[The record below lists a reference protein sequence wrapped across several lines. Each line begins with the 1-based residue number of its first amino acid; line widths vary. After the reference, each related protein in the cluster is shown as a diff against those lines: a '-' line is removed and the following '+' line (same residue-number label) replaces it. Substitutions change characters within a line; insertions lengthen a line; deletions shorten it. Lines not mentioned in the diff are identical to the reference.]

1 MSEIDFFNSDGSINF
16 RNMDDTR
23 RSFETNFSKK
33 YLGSVM
39 KNLVANCVFD
49 KNVKEGL
56 KNNEGLKL
64 YLNNAVNQIAENAFD
79 ERDSNRNT
87 FTGAMTETVEKYS
100 SMEGNYRYE
109 KALFV
114 ANGKESKEYKN
125 KKINTIFS
133 AENFLSDEIEKQF
146 KDEFSFKHGY
156 EAEELVIE
164 VGKEIGEMISEAET
178 KQIVIEQTM
187 SAIADE
193 KENIRKEL
201 GVDEEKDEETETSE
215 GDDNNETPEE
225 GGDESD
231 GEIDENGDTTDDSD
245 ESVDDDTEGDDDTES
260 EELGDDSDDDEPDTE
275 DEDQS
280 ESEESYNYSMEG
292 MSEAEYKKL
301 SQLIASQK
309 DKYIKKAREII
320 FKCAD
325 NMEKIKDND
334 EMKDIVLGNFVKE
347 DKEYADNISRDIE
360 DLFKRISK
368 KGVFEAEGI
377 NFPLFKFKGSSKLKR
392 LAHIIFSGTP
402 INELE
407 LLDEDNISV
416 NSGFN
421 IIKKEKILK
430 HMSPYFDLKN
440 KCVYVGLAIWFDK
453 KKILKEGF
461 ESYNGYALE
470 DYDEIGLEKLFLNE
484 NDREEAINLIQK
496 NRSKYMS
503 ELRTIINGINTNM
516 NKIDSSFEKRH
527 GVKVEDLI
535 KKNYVEDK
543 DYVDKKIKLLESALD
558 YIIKKKTF
566 TGNAKRKIIVPLMV
580 LTYERKSTYILRLLT
595 IMFVS
600 WFAGAIWE
608 LISSQVDKNR
618 LKYQEGV
625 DTVTKEMNL
634 PFMKAY
640 VRQSSASSRD
650 FITVEIG
657 ILFNFSLKKILKHG
671 GMEDYEGI
679 HNIEKQL
686 LNRYMDNLSSYYE
699 DIDLSEIEENI
710 YSDMTSDENG
720 ETLIKLPNGVVSKE
734 EYIKKIYSAENISNV
749 LVPLSPVKLD
759 NMEIPSLDAM
769 SAIFTRATED
779 INSIRSIMGA
789 RLEMLGNIVSKESD
803 EELSGKFENLK
814 SVALESIE
822 RADVIRDIISR
833 FRITPFGLES
843 DDREDILIARN
854 LYNFVND
861 KYKLS
866 SITPKN
872 FDSMED
878 AINAAFDIGMIKKS
892 YLDTGSLED
901 YNEIQER
908 ENRFWESM
916 VKMDLDNDRKTQIE
930 NILKLQD
937 LDLGG
942 GFIVDPAF
950 EKSLKLATKAN
961 PLKASPTKSEN
972 EINDMIFDRVV
983 ERMKNIELVEDIDQ
997 QSKELIRS
1005 LINGTDPVG
1014 YLNTPFEKLLID
1026 EGKNNSNDM
1035 EGDFELSAESKDA
1048 YNRAFLGVTIHSF
1061 VNRIKPFSEETLNRF
1076 NKYMIPERI

>member
-39 KNLVANCVFD
+39 KNLVANCIFD

-164 VGKEIGEMISEAET
+164 VGKEIGEMIAEAET
-178 KQIVIEQTM
+178 KQVIMEQTM

-215 GDDNNETPEE
+215 DGDGDGEMPEE
-225 GGDESD
+225 GGDEGD
-231 GEIDENGDTTDDSD
+231 GDIDENDDSTDDSD
-245 ESVDDDTEGDDDTES
+245 ENIDDESEGEDDTES
-260 EELGDDSDDDEPDTE
+260 EELGDSSDDDEPDTE
-275 DEDQS
+275 NEDQS
-280 ESEESYNYSMEG
+280 EGEES
-292 MSEAEYKKL
+292 
-301 SQLIASQK
+301 
-309 DKYIKKAREII
+309 
-320 FKCAD
+320 
-325 NMEKIKDND
+325 
-334 EMKDIVLGNFVKE
+334 
-347 DKEYADNISRDIE
+347 
-360 DLFKRISK
+360 
-368 KGVFEAEGI
+368 
-377 NFPLFKFKGSSKLKR
+377 
-392 LAHIIFSGTP
+392 
-402 INELE
+402 
-407 LLDEDNISV
+407 
-416 NSGFN
+416 
-421 IIKKEKILK
+421 
-430 HMSPYFDLKN
+430 
-440 KCVYVGLAIWFDK
+440 
-453 KKILKEGF
+453 
-461 ESYNGYALE
+461 
-470 DYDEIGLEKLFLNE
+470 YDEIGLEKLFLNDR
-484 NDREEAINLIQK
+484 DREEAIDLIQK
-496 NRSKYMS
+496 NRSKYIS
-503 ELRTIINGINTNM
+503 ELRKIINNINE
-516 NKIDSSFEKRH
+516 KVKKVDKDFEKKY
-527 GVKVEDLI
+527 GIPIADLVKR
-535 KKNYVEDK
+535 NFVEDK
-543 DYVDKKIKLLESALD
+543 GYVDKKIKELENALD
-558 YIIKKKTF
+558 YIINNKSF
-566 TGNAKRKIIVPLMV
+566 TGNSKRKIKVPLMIFRYEKRNTYVAKMLVV
-580 LTYERKSTYILRLLT
+580 LFLSILGG
-595 IMFVS
+595 VV
-600 WFAGAIWE
+600 WE
-608 LISSQVDKNR
+608 LVSRLYDKNKM
-618 LKYQEGV
+618 KYQSGTDIITSES
-625 DTVTKEMNL
+625 KL
-634 PFMKAY
+634 PFMKTF
-640 VRQSSASSRD
+640 VRNPRGKD
-650 FITVEIG
+650 EEREFITFEVG
-657 ILFNFSLKKILKHG
+657 ILFDFSLRKILKHG

-699 DIDLSEIEENI
+699 DVDLSEIEENI

-789 RLEMLGNIVSKESD
+789 RLEMLGDIVSKESD

-843 DDREDILIARN
+843 DDRGDILIARN

-892 YLDTGSLED
+892 YLDTESLED

-983 ERMKNIELVEDIDQ
+983 ERMKNIELVDDIDQ

>member
-453 KKILKEGF
+453 KKILKEG
-461 ESYNGYALE
+461 
-470 DYDEIGLEKLFLNE
+470 
-484 NDREEAINLIQK
+484 R
-496 NRSKYMS
+496 
-503 ELRTIINGINTNM
+503 
-516 NKIDSSFEKRH
+516 
-527 GVKVEDLI
+527 
-535 KKNYVEDK
+535 NY
-543 DYVDKKIKLLESALD
+543 I
-558 YIIKKKTF
+558 
-566 TGNAKRKIIVPLMV
+566 
-580 LTYERKSTYILRLLT
+580 
-595 IMFVS
+595 
-600 WFAGAIWE
+600 
-608 LISSQVDKNR
+608 
-618 LKYQEGV
+618 
-625 DTVTKEMNL
+625 
-634 PFMKAY
+634 
-640 VRQSSASSRD
+640 
-650 FITVEIG
+650 
-657 ILFNFSLKKILKHG
+657 
-671 GMEDYEGI
+671 
-679 HNIEKQL
+679 
-686 LNRYMDNLSSYYE
+686 
-699 DIDLSEIEENI
+699 
-710 YSDMTSDENG
+710 
-720 ETLIKLPNGVVSKE
+720 
-734 EYIKKIYSAENISNV
+734 
-749 LVPLSPVKLD
+749 
-759 NMEIPSLDAM
+759 
-769 SAIFTRATED
+769 
-779 INSIRSIMGA
+779 
-789 RLEMLGNIVSKESD
+789 
-803 EELSGKFENLK
+803 
-814 SVALESIE
+814 
-822 RADVIRDIISR
+822 
-833 FRITPFGLES
+833 
-843 DDREDILIARN
+843 
-854 LYNFVND
+854 
-861 KYKLS
+861 
-866 SITPKN
+866 
-872 FDSMED
+872 
-878 AINAAFDIGMIKKS
+878 
-892 YLDTGSLED
+892 
-901 YNEIQER
+901 
-908 ENRFWESM
+908 
-916 VKMDLDNDRKTQIE
+916 
-930 NILKLQD
+930 
-937 LDLGG
+937 
-942 GFIVDPAF
+942 
-950 EKSLKLATKAN
+950 
-961 PLKASPTKSEN
+961 
-972 EINDMIFDRVV
+972 
-983 ERMKNIELVEDIDQ
+983 
-997 QSKELIRS
+997 
-1005 LINGTDPVG
+1005 
-1014 YLNTPFEKLLID
+1014 
-1026 EGKNNSNDM
+1026 
-1035 EGDFELSAESKDA
+1035 
-1048 YNRAFLGVTIHSF
+1048 
-1061 VNRIKPFSEETLNRF
+1061 
-1076 NKYMIPERI
+1076 

>member
-1 MSEIDFFNSDGSINF
+1 MNEIDFFNSDGSINF

-164 VGKEIGEMISEAET
+164 VGKEIGEMIAEAET
-178 KQIVIEQTM
+178 KQVIMEQTM

-201 GVDEEKDEETETSE
+201 GVDDEKDEETETSE
-215 GDDNNETPEE
+215 DGDGDGEMPEE
-225 GGDESD
+225 GGDEGD
-231 GEIDENGDTTDDSD
+231 DDIDENGDSTDDSNETED
-245 ESVDDDTEGDDDTES
+245 EDDTES
-260 EELGDDSDDDEPDTE
+260 EELGDSSDNDEPDTE
-275 DEDQS
+275 NEDQS
-280 ESEESYNYSMEG
+280 EGEESYN
-292 MSEAEYKKL
+292 
-301 SQLIASQK
+301 
-309 DKYIKKAREII
+309 
-320 FKCAD
+320 
-325 NMEKIKDND
+325 
-334 EMKDIVLGNFVKE
+334 
-347 DKEYADNISRDIE
+347 
-360 DLFKRISK
+360 
-368 KGVFEAEGI
+368 
-377 NFPLFKFKGSSKLKR
+377 
-392 LAHIIFSGTP
+392 
-402 INELE
+402 
-407 LLDEDNISV
+407 
-416 NSGFN
+416 
-421 IIKKEKILK
+421 
-430 HMSPYFDLKN
+430 
-440 KCVYVGLAIWFDK
+440 
-453 KKILKEGF
+453 
-461 ESYNGYALE
+461 
-470 DYDEIGLEKLFLNE
+470 EIGLEKLFLNE
-484 NDREEAINLIQK
+484 NDREEAIELIQK
-496 NRSKYMS
+496 NRIKYVS
-503 ELRTIINGINTNM
+503 ETLNIINEINK
-516 NKIDSSFEKRH
+516 KIIDLEKSIRE
-527 GVKVEDLI
+527 KYKNFFKEDDI
-535 KKNYVEDK
+535 TFIEKNYIVNKE
-543 DYVDKKIKLLESALD
+543 YVDKKIKELEKTLD
-558 YIIKKKTF
+558 YVIKDRTLTGNGKKNIKIPLMIFRYSPKNKFISYKIKSLLSSLKGGSFTVLTERWSKNGENIIK
-566 TGNAKRKIIVPLMV
+566 N
-580 LTYERKSTYILRLLT
+580 
-595 IMFVS
+595 
-600 WFAGAIWE
+600 E
-608 LISSQVDKNR
+608 LK
-618 LKYQEGV
+618 
-625 DTVTKEMNL
+625 L
-634 PFMKAY
+634 PFMNTYTFYYDK
-640 VRQSSASSRD
+640 RSETGTRDID
-650 FITVEIG
+650 FIVFEIG
-657 ILFNFSLKKILKHG
+657 ISFDFSLKGVLKRG

-854 LYNFVND
+854 LYNFVNN

-872 FDSMED
+872 FNSMED

-892 YLDTGSLED
+892 YSDTGSLED

-983 ERMKNIELVEDIDQ
+983 ERMKNIELVDDIDQ

>member
-1 MSEIDFFNSDGSINF
+1 MNEIDFFNSDGSINF

-164 VGKEIGEMISEAET
+164 VGKEIGEMIAEAET
-178 KQIVIEQTM
+178 KQVIMEQTM

-201 GVDEEKDEETETSE
+201 GVDDEKDEETETSE
-215 GDDNNETPEE
+215 DGDGDGEMPEE
-225 GGDESD
+225 GGDEGD
-231 GEIDENGDTTDDSD
+231 GDIEENGDSTDDSNENIDD
-245 ESVDDDTEGDDDTES
+245 ESEDEDDTES
-260 EELGDDSDDDEPDTE
+260 EELGDSSDDDEPGTE

-280 ESEESYNYSMEG
+280 EGEESYSYGLEG
-292 MSEAEYKKL
+292 FSKKDQKRAVEIILKNKDSYINKAKEIILKCSKNAEKIIKTDKDVAKMITKDYTK
-301 SQLIASQK
+301 ST
-309 DKYIKKAREII
+309 DKYIEYVVEAFNKIFDYIGKGKI
-320 FKCAD
+320 FK
-325 NMEKIKDND
+325 NRN
-334 EMKDIVLGNFVKE
+334 VLSKFP
-347 DKEYADNISRDIE
+347 IF
-360 DLFKRISK
+360 DLVGDSYSK
-368 KGVFEAEGI
+368 V
-377 NFPLFKFKGSSKLKR
+377 LTSKL
-392 LAHIIFSGTP
+392 LSNTP
-402 INELE
+402 LSDMNNLLPKDEKSVETGFKLLESKEL
-407 LLDEDNISV
+407 V
-416 NSGFN
+416 KF
-421 IIKKEKILK
+421 
-430 HMSPYFDLKN
+430 MSPYFDKGN
-440 KCVYVGLAIWFDK
+440 NTITVGFAFDLSL
-453 KKILKEGF
+453 KKILEEG
-461 ESYNGYALE
+461 LE

-484 NDREEAINLIQK
+484 NDREEAIDIIQK

-558 YIIKKKTF
+558 YIIEKKTF

-600 WFAGAIWE
+600 WFAGAIWD

-699 DIDLSEIEENI
+699 DVDLSEIEENI

-822 RADVIRDIISR
+822 RADVIRDTISR

-866 SITPKN
+866 SITPKK

-892 YLDTGSLED
+892 YLDTESLED

-942 GFIVDPAF
+942 GFIVNPAF

-961 PLKASPTKSEN
+961 PLKVSPTKSEN

-983 ERMKNIELVEDIDQ
+983 ERMKNIELVDDIDQ

-1005 LINGTDPVG
+1005 LIDGTDPVG

-1061 VNRIKPFSEETLNRF
+1061 VNRIKPFSEETLKRF

>member
-558 YIIKKKTF
+558 YIIEKKTF

-916 VKMDLDNDRKTQIE
+916 VKIDLDNDRKTQIE

-983 ERMKNIELVEDIDQ
+983 ERMKNIELVDDIDQ

>member
-156 EAEELVIE
+156 EAEELVVE
-164 VGKEIGEMISEAET
+164 VGKEIGEMIAEAET
-178 KQIVIEQTM
+178 KQVIIEQTM

-201 GVDEEKDEETETSE
+201 GVDDGKDEETETSE
-215 GDDNNETPEE
+215 DGDGDGEMSGE
-225 GGDESD
+225 GGDEGD
-231 GEIDENGDTTDDSD
+231 GDIEENGDSTDDSD
-245 ESVDDDTEGDDDTES
+245 ENIDDESEGEDDTES
-260 EELGDDSDDDEPDTE
+260 EELGDSSDDDEPDTE

-280 ESEESYNYSMEG
+280 EGEESY
-292 MSEAEYKKL
+292 
-301 SQLIASQK
+301 
-309 DKYIKKAREII
+309 
-320 FKCAD
+320 
-325 NMEKIKDND
+325 D
-334 EMKDIVLGNFVKE
+334 EM
-347 DKEYADNISRDIE
+347 
-360 DLFKRISK
+360 
-368 KGVFEAEGI
+368 
-377 NFPLFKFKGSSKLKR
+377 
-392 LAHIIFSGTP
+392 
-402 INELE
+402 
-407 LLDEDNISV
+407 
-416 NSGFN
+416 
-421 IIKKEKILK
+421 
-430 HMSPYFDLKN
+430 
-440 KCVYVGLAIWFDK
+440 
-453 KKILKEGF
+453 
-461 ESYNGYALE
+461 
-470 DYDEIGLEKLFLNE
+470 GLEKLFLN
-484 NDREEAINLIQK
+484 NRDREEAIDLIQK
-496 NRSKYMS
+496 NRSKYIS
-503 ELRTIINGINTNM
+503 ELRKIINNINE
-516 NKIDSSFEKRH
+516 KVKKVDKDFEKKYRIPIADL
-527 GVKVEDLI
+527 VKR
-535 KKNYVEDK
+535 NFVEDK
-543 DYVDKKIKLLESALD
+543 EYVDKKIKELENALD
-558 YIIKKKTF
+558 YIINNKSF
-566 TGNAKRKIIVPLMV
+566 TGNSKRKIKVPLMIFRYEKRNTYVAKILVV
-580 LTYERKSTYILRLLT
+580 LFLSMLGG
-595 IMFVS
+595 VV
-600 WFAGAIWE
+600 WE
-608 LISSQVDKNR
+608 LVSRLYDKNKM
-618 LKYQEGV
+618 KYQSGTDIITSES
-625 DTVTKEMNL
+625 KL
-634 PFMKAY
+634 PFMKTF
-640 VRQSSASSRD
+640 VRNPKGRD
-650 FITVEIG
+650 EEREFITFEVG
-657 ILFNFSLKKILKHG
+657 ILFDFSLKKILKHG

-699 DIDLSEIEENI
+699 DVDLSEIEENI

-720 ETLIKLPNGVVSKE
+720 ETLIKLPDGVVSKE

-843 DDREDILIARN
+843 DDRGDILIARN

-878 AINAAFDIGMIKKS
+878 AINAAFDIGMVKKS
-892 YLDTGSLED
+892 YSDTGSLED

-916 VKMDLDNDRKTQIE
+916 VKMDLDNDRKIQIE

-961 PLKASPTKSEN
+961 PLKVSPTKSEN

-983 ERMKNIELVEDIDQ
+983 ERMKNIELVDDIDQ

-1035 EGDFELSAESKDA
+1035 EGDFELSTESKDA

-1061 VNRIKPFSEETLNRF
+1061 VNRIKPFSEETLKRF

>member
-1 MSEIDFFNSDGSINF
+1 MNEIDFFNSDGSINF

-49 KNVKEGL
+49 ENVKEGL

-114 ANGKESKEYKN
+114 ANGKGSKEYKN

-146 KDEFSFKHGY
+146 KSEFSFKHGY
-156 EAEELVIE
+156 EAEELVTEI
-164 VGKEIGEMISEAET
+164 GKEIGEMIAEAET
-178 KQIVIEQTM
+178 KQVIIEQTM

-215 GDDNNETPEE
+215 DGDGNGEMPEE
-225 GGDESD
+225 GGDEGD
-231 GEIDENGDTTDDSD
+231 GDIDENEDSTDDSD
-245 ESVDDDTEGDDDTES
+245 ENIDDESEGEDDTES

-280 ESEESYNYSMEG
+280 EGEESYSYGLEG
-292 MSEAEYKKL
+292 FSKKDQKRAVEIILKNKDSYINKAKEIILKCSKNAEKIIKTDKDVAKMISKDYTK
-301 SQLIASQK
+301 ST
-309 DKYIKKAREII
+309 DKYIEYVVEAFNKAFDYIGKGKI
-320 FKCAD
+320 FKNRNILLKFPIFD
-325 NMEKIKDND
+325 LDGDSYSKILTSKLLSNTPLSDMNNLLPKDEKSVETGFKLIESK
-334 EMKDIVLGNFVKE
+334 EFVK
-347 DKEYADNISRDIE
+347 
-360 DLFKRISK
+360 F
-368 KGVFEAEGI
+368 
-377 NFPLFKFKGSSKLKR
+377 
-392 LAHIIFSGTP
+392 
-402 INELE
+402 
-407 LLDEDNISV
+407 
-416 NSGFN
+416 
-421 IIKKEKILK
+421 
-430 HMSPYFDLKN
+430 MSPYFDKGN
-440 KCVYVGLAIWFDK
+440 NVITVGFAFDLSL
-453 KKILKEGF
+453 KKILEEG
-461 ESYNGYALE
+461 LE

-496 NRSKYMS
+496 NRSKYIS
-503 ELRTIINGINTNM
+503 ELKKI
-516 NKIDSSFEKRH
+516 IDSINNGMEKVDESFEKKYN
-527 GVKVEDLI
+527 VKIDDVVS
-535 KKNYVEDK
+535 KNYVEDK
-543 DYVDKKIKLLESALD
+543 EKVNEFISKVESALD
-558 YIIKKKTF
+558 YIIKNKTF
-566 TGNAKRKIIVPLMV
+566 TGNGKRKVKVPLIS
-580 LTYERKSTYILRLLT
+580 LRFEKRYITVIRFLIYLLLNP
-595 IMFVS
+595 I
-600 WFAGAIWE
+600 AGLA
-608 LISSQVDKNR
+608 VDLLLSFFNKNR
-618 LKYQEGV
+618 KKYAEGIQILEKN
-625 DTVTKEMNL
+625 TNL
-634 PFMKAY
+634 PFMKLVVSNPSKKIDKKY
-640 VRQSSASSRD
+640 TTYNFS
-650 FITVEIG
+650 
-657 ILFNFSLKKILKHG
+657 ILFDFSLRKILKRG

-699 DIDLSEIEENI
+699 DVDLSEIEENI

-720 ETLIKLPNGVVSKE
+720 ETLIKLPNGVISKE
-734 EYIKKIYSAENISNV
+734 EYVKKIYSAENISNV

-803 EELSGKFENLK
+803 EELSGKFENFK

-892 YLDTGSLED
+892 YLDTESLED

-983 ERMKNIELVEDIDQ
+983 ERMKNIELVDDIDQ

>member
-156 EAEELVIE
+156 EAEELVVE
-164 VGKEIGEMISEAET
+164 VGKEIGEMIAEAET
-178 KQIVIEQTM
+178 KQVIIEQTM

-201 GVDEEKDEETETSE
+201 GVDDGKDEETETSE
-215 GDDNNETPEE
+215 DGDGDGEMSGE
-225 GGDESD
+225 GGDEGD
-231 GEIDENGDTTDDSD
+231 GDIEENGDSTDDSD
-245 ESVDDDTEGDDDTES
+245 ENIDDESEGEDDTES
-260 EELGDDSDDDEPDTE
+260 EELGDSSDDDEPDTE

-280 ESEESYNYSMEG
+280 EGEESY
-292 MSEAEYKKL
+292 
-301 SQLIASQK
+301 
-309 DKYIKKAREII
+309 
-320 FKCAD
+320 
-325 NMEKIKDND
+325 D
-334 EMKDIVLGNFVKE
+334 EM
-347 DKEYADNISRDIE
+347 
-360 DLFKRISK
+360 
-368 KGVFEAEGI
+368 
-377 NFPLFKFKGSSKLKR
+377 
-392 LAHIIFSGTP
+392 
-402 INELE
+402 
-407 LLDEDNISV
+407 
-416 NSGFN
+416 
-421 IIKKEKILK
+421 
-430 HMSPYFDLKN
+430 
-440 KCVYVGLAIWFDK
+440 
-453 KKILKEGF
+453 
-461 ESYNGYALE
+461 
-470 DYDEIGLEKLFLNE
+470 GLEKLFLN
-484 NDREEAINLIQK
+484 NRDREEAIDLIQK
-496 NRSKYMS
+496 NRSKYIS
-503 ELRTIINGINTNM
+503 ELRKIINNINE
-516 NKIDSSFEKRH
+516 KVKKVDKDFEKKYRIPIADL
-527 GVKVEDLI
+527 VKR
-535 KKNYVEDK
+535 NFVEDK
-543 DYVDKKIKLLESALD
+543 EYVDKKIKELENALD
-558 YIIKKKTF
+558 YIINNKSF
-566 TGNAKRKIIVPLMV
+566 TGNSKRKIKVPLMIFRYEKRNTYVAKILVV
-580 LTYERKSTYILRLLT
+580 LFLSMLGG
-595 IMFVS
+595 VV
-600 WFAGAIWE
+600 WE
-608 LISSQVDKNR
+608 LVSRLYDKNKM
-618 LKYQEGV
+618 KYQSGTDIITSES
-625 DTVTKEMNL
+625 KL
-634 PFMKAY
+634 PFMKTF
-640 VRQSSASSRD
+640 VRNPKGRD
-650 FITVEIG
+650 EEREFITFEVG
-657 ILFNFSLKKILKHG
+657 ILFDFSLKKILKHG

-699 DIDLSEIEENI
+699 DVDLSEIEENI

-720 ETLIKLPNGVVSKE
+720 ETLIKLPDGVVSKE

-843 DDREDILIARN
+843 DDRGDILIARN

-878 AINAAFDIGMIKKS
+878 AINAAFDIGMVKKS
-892 YLDTGSLED
+892 YSDTGSLED

-916 VKMDLDNDRKTQIE
+916 VKMDLDNDRKIQIE

-961 PLKASPTKSEN
+961 PLKVSPTKSEN

-983 ERMKNIELVEDIDQ
+983 ERMKNIELVDDIDQ

-1061 VNRIKPFSEETLNRF
+1061 VNRIKPFSEETLKRF

>member
-49 KNVKEGL
+49 ENVKEGL

-87 FTGAMTETVEKYS
+87 FTGEMTETIEKYS

-164 VGKEIGEMISEAET
+164 VGKEIGEMIAEAET
-178 KQIVIEQTM
+178 KQVIMEQTM

-201 GVDEEKDEETETSE
+201 GVDDEKDEETETSE
-215 GDDNNETPEE
+215 DGDGDGEMPEE
-225 GGDESD
+225 GGDEGD
-231 GEIDENGDTTDDSD
+231 GDVDENGDSTDNSD
-245 ESVDDDTEGDDDTES
+245 ENIDDESEDEDDTES
-260 EELGDDSDDDEPDTE
+260 EELGDSSDDDEPDTE
-275 DEDQS
+275 NEDQS
-280 ESEESYNYSMEG
+280 EGEESYSYGLEG
-292 MSEAEYKKL
+292 FSKKDQKRAVEIILKNKDSYINKAKEIILKCSKNAEKIIKTDKD
-301 SQLIASQK
+301 IAKMIRK
-309 DKYIKKAREII
+309 DYTKSTKKYIEYVVEAFNRYFDYIGKGKI
-320 FKCAD
+320 FKNRHILLKIPIFELEGD
-325 NMEKIKDND
+325 SYSKVLTSKLLSNTPLSDMNNLLPKDEKSVETGFKLIESK
-334 EMKDIVLGNFVKE
+334 EFVK
-347 DKEYADNISRDIE
+347 
-360 DLFKRISK
+360 F
-368 KGVFEAEGI
+368 
-377 NFPLFKFKGSSKLKR
+377 
-392 LAHIIFSGTP
+392 
-402 INELE
+402 
-407 LLDEDNISV
+407 
-416 NSGFN
+416 
-421 IIKKEKILK
+421 
-430 HMSPYFDLKN
+430 MSPYFDKWN
-440 KCVYVGLAIWFDK
+440 
-453 KKILKEGF
+453 
-461 ESYNGYALE
+461 N
-470 DYDEIGLEKLFLNE
+470 
-484 NDREEAINLIQK
+484 
-496 NRSKYMS
+496 
-503 ELRTIINGINTNM
+503 TIIVG
-516 NKIDSSFEKRH
+516 FAF
-527 GVKVEDLI
+527 DL
-535 KKNYVEDK
+535 
-543 DYVDKKIKLLESALD
+543 
-558 YIIKKKTF
+558 
-566 TGNAKRKIIVPLMV
+566 
-580 LTYERKSTYILRLLT
+580 
-595 IMFVS
+595 
-600 WFAGAIWE
+600 
-608 LISSQVDKNR
+608 
-618 LKYQEGV
+618 
-625 DTVTKEMNL
+625 
-634 PFMKAY
+634 
-640 VRQSSASSRD
+640 
-650 FITVEIG
+650 
-657 ILFNFSLKKILKHG
+657 SLKKILEEG
-671 GMEDYEGI
+671 LEDYEGI

-699 DIDLSEIEENI
+699 DVDLSEIEENI

-983 ERMKNIELVEDIDQ
+983 ERMKNIELVDDIDQ

>member
-640 VRQSSASSRD
+640 VRQYSASSRD

-983 ERMKNIELVEDIDQ
+983 ERMKNIELVDDIDQ